1 MPDAAAK
8 NASHTPDWGFT
19 LVVSLLGLL
28 PRLYVA
34 IAWSRE
40 PVWDGHYYH
49 FGATRIAE
57 GLGYSE
63 DVIVGGQAVWKAW
76 CHYPVGYSA
85 FLGLLYLVF
94 GRGLLVAPIA
104 NAAIGA
110 LQIAVGHRL
119 GRCFL
124 STNRARVAAALI
136 ALHPGLIAYSAVV
149 MTELLTALLLS
160 WAALIIYSRRGQLKG
175 AAYGG
180 IMLGLATLVRPSVL
194 LAAPLS
200 ALLHDG
206 KRWRALALAAV
217 SLAVTFAVVMPWTI
231 RNCNRMDGCAFV
243 STNGGWNLAIGA
255 LTDSGRFR
263 TLKAQDG
270 CPVVTGQVQQ
280 DRCWAKVGREAIL
293 KDPKRW
299 ISLMP
304 KKLGHTYDHESF
316 AIEYLREA
324 NPNAW
329 PEHRRVAGRNLLS
342 HFHRG
347 LLILAAFSVVGLPLS
362 DRRRN
367 PQRDSKELSNQA
379 TLAWVVQAMLFSV
392 LLGLAGYAIF
402 NDEHPF
408 FWLPTLIPLLVLLPV
423 PGRPLHGGVGRYAF
437 GLLFSTTLIHAVFF
451 GDDRYH
457 LVVTPVLCLLGAAAF
472 RRSRPLIA
480 RTSAG
485 VEPQPT
491 PPEAGAAPNLG

>member
-1 MPDAAAK
+1 MTDSAAR
-8 NASHTPDWGFT
+8 NASQGPDWGFT

-119 GRCFL
+119 GRGFL
-124 STNRARVAAALI
+124 STNRARIAAGLI

-149 MTELLTALLLS
+149 MTELLTALLITS
-160 WAALIIYSRRGQLKG
+160 AALIMYSRRGQLKG

-180 IMLGLATLVRPSVL
+180 VLLGLATLVRPSVL

-200 ALLHDG
+200 ALLHGG
-206 KRWRALALAAV
+206 KRWRAMLLAGV

-231 RNCNRMDGCAFV
+231 RNCSRMDGCAFV

-255 LTDSGRFR
+255 LTDTGRFR

-293 KDPKRW
+293 KDPKHW

-329 PEHRRVAGRNLLS
+329 PEQRRVAGRNLLS

-362 DRRRN
+362 ARRSGV
-367 PQRDSKELSNQA
+367 RDSKELNNQT
-379 TLAWVVQAMLFSV
+379 TLAWVIQAMLCSV
-392 LLGLAGYAIF
+392 LLGLAGYAIV
-402 NDEHPF
+402 NDAHPF
-408 FWLPTLIPLLVLLPV
+408 FWLPTLLPLLAMLPV
-423 PGRPLHGGVGRYAF
+423 PGRPEHGGVGRYAF
-437 GLLFSTTLIHAVFF
+437 GLLCSTTLVHAVFF

-457 LVVTPVLCLLGAAAF
+457 LVVTPILCLLGAAAF
-472 RRSRPLIA
+472 RRSRPLVVQTPADAAA
-480 RTSAG
+480 R
-485 VEPQPT
+485 PT
-491 PPEAGAAPNLG
+491 PPEVEAAPSLG

>member
-1 MPDAAAK
+1 MTEPEVQRAAR
-8 NASHTPDWGFT
+8 SPDWGFT

-85 FLGLLYLVF
+85 FLGFLYLLF
-94 GRGLLVAPIA
+94 GGGLLVAPIA

-110 LQIAVGHRL
+110 AQIAVGHRL
-119 GRCFL
+119 GRYFL
-124 STNRARVAAALI
+124 STNRARIAAGLI

-149 MTELLTALLLS
+149 MNELLTALLLTT
-160 WAALIIYSRRGQLKG
+160 AALILYSRREQLRG
-175 AAYGG
+175 AVYGG
-180 IMLGLATLVRPSVL
+180 VVLGLATLVRPSTL
-194 LAAPLS
+194 LAVPLS
-200 ALLHDG
+200 ALVHGG
-206 KRWRALALAAV
+206 KRWRAVLLAGV

-231 RNCNRMDGCAFV
+231 RNCSRMDGCAFV

-255 LTDSGRFR
+255 LTDTGRFR

-280 DRCWAKVGREAIL
+280 DRCWAKVGRETIL
-293 KDPKRW
+293 EDPKHW
-299 ISLMP
+299 LSLMP

-324 NPNAW
+324 NPGAW

-342 HFHRG
+342 HFHRA
-347 LLILAAFSVVGLPLS
+347 LLIIAAFSVVGLPFAARS
-362 DRRRN
+362 ARTPSQPTQQSSEETARAKGEANNRT
-367 PQRDSKELSNQA
+367 A
-379 TLAWVVQAMLFSV
+379 LAWVSQAMLASV
-392 LLGLAGYAIF
+392 LVGLAGYAIA
-402 NDEHPF
+402 DDRHPF
-408 FWLPTLIPLLVLLPV
+408 FWLPTLIPVFALLPL
-423 PGRPLHGGVGRYAF
+423 PGRPHHGGVGRYAF
-437 GLLFSTTLIHAVFF
+437 GLLFSTTLVHAVFF

-457 LVVTPVLCLLGAAAF
+457 LVVTPVLCLLAAAAF
-472 RRSRPLIA
+472 RRA
-480 RTSAG
+480 A
-485 VEPQPT
+485 
-491 PPEAGAAPNLG
+491 PPEPTAR

>member
-1 MPDAAAK
+1 MVSEPEAR
-8 NASHTPDWGFT
+8 SSTQSPDWGFT

-85 FLGLLYLVF
+85 FLGLLYVVF

-149 MTELLTALLLS
+149 MNELLTALLLS
-160 WAALIIYSRRGQLKG
+160 SAALLIYSRRNQLRG
-175 AAYGG
+175 SAYGG
-180 IMLGLATLVRPSVL
+180 IVLGLATLVRPSVL

-200 ALLHDG
+200 ALLHGG
-206 KRWRALALAAV
+206 KRLRAVLLAGV
-217 SLAVTFAVVMPWTI
+217 CLAVTFAVVMPWTI
-231 RNCNRMDGCAFV
+231 RNCSRMDGCAFV

-255 LTDSGRFR
+255 LTTSGRFR

-270 CPVVTGQVQQ
+270 CPIVTGQVQQ

-299 ISLMP
+299 VSLMP

-324 NPNAW
+324 NPGAW

-342 HFHRG
+342 HFHRA
-347 LLILAAFSVVGLPLS
+347 LLIVAAFSVVGLPLS
-362 DRRRN
+362 ERRKN
-367 PQRDSKELSNQA
+367 AGGAKESKEADNQA
-379 TLAWVVQAMLFSV
+379 TLAWMSQVMLGSV
-392 LLGLAGYAIF
+392 LVLLAGYAIV
-402 NDEHPF
+402 NDDHPF
-408 FWLPTLIPLLVLLPV
+408 FWLPTLMPLLALLPL
-423 PGRPLHGGVGRYAF
+423 PGRPLHGGVGRYLF

-457 LVVTPVLCLLGAAAF
+457 LVVTPVLCLLAAAAL
-472 RRSRPLIA
+472 RRSRGSTA
-480 RTSAG
+480 SSEGSDADAVEASA
-485 VEPQPT
+485 T
-491 PPEAGAAPNLG
+491 